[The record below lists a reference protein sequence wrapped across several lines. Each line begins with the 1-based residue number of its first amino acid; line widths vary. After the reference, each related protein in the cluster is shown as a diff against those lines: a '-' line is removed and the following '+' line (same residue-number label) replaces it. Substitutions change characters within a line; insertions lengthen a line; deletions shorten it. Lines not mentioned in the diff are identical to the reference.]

1 MSATVLITG
10 SNRGL
15 GLAYA
20 KHYANSGYQVIATCR
35 SPDQATELAQLEN
48 VTVYAMDVSDEAQI
62 AALGAQLSDTPI
74 DILVNNAGVVGGSFM
89 DQNLASGAS
98 SDAWI
103 ESFKINTIAPLR
115 VVEAFLPSLR
125 AGQQKRI
132 VNMSSIVS
140 CMTNPAMGGMYQYRS
155 TKGGLNGITVGLSID
170 LKEEGFTVI
179 AVHPGFVATDMGGPD
194 APIQPSDSVNGLTS
208 IIDKL
213 STADNGKFYCFDGSE
228 FNW

>member
-1 MSATVLITG
+1 MTSTVLITG

-20 KHYANSGYQVIATCR
+20 KHYASSGYQVIATCR
-35 SPDQATELAQLEN
+35 NPGEAEQLSQLDN

-62 AALGAQLSDTPI
+62 AALGAQLKDSPI
-74 DILVNNAGVVGGSFM
+74 DILINNAGVVGGSFT
-89 DQNLASGAS
+89 DQGLASGAGS
-98 SDAWI
+98 EAWI

-125 AGQQKRI
+125 AGQQKKI

-155 TKGGLNGITVGLSID
+155 TKGGLNGITVGLSMD
-170 LKEEGFTVI
+170 LKAEGFTVI

-194 APIQPSDSVNGLTS
+194 APIQPEESVAALTG
-208 IIDKL
+208 IIGKT
-213 STADNGKFYCFDGSE
+213 STDDNGKFYCFDGTE
-228 FNW
+228 FQW